1 MSYSLRGKHC
11 IVTGATGSIGFRIAA
26 AFAEQGSVVSLVS
39 RSAPDAR
46 AKLEPQLVPF
56 KPDPDTYDPE
66 DPPPSAHRFLHLDGT
81 RPVAFQGFFGATAG
95 RADILV
101 NCAGISQTSF
111 LRRTYDSDIT
121 KILETN
127 LRATILACKYARMKH
142 NGCIINIS
150 SLMANKDGAGASVYA
165 ASKAGVVAFTR
176 ALTTEF
182 RPRSI
187 RVNALLPG
195 WIESQMWDDLLPNI
209 KNKYLEECPAHRAGT
224 PDEVA
229 DATIFLAKNQFAN
242 NCVLNLD
249 GGLSAT

>member
-46 AKLEPQLVPF
+46 AKLEPQLVPY

-127 LRATILACKYARMKH
+127 LRATILACKYARLKPNGMY
-142 NGCIINIS
+142 NTAYLQPQYLTLILQGCIINIS

-165 ASKAGVVAFTR
+165 ASKAGVVGTFIISLR
-176 ALTTEF
+176 IYTT
-182 RPRSI
+182 
-187 RVNALLPG
+187 
-195 WIESQMWDDLLPNI
+195 
-209 KNKYLEECPAHRAGT
+209 
-224 PDEVA
+224 
-229 DATIFLAKNQFAN
+229 
-242 NCVLNLD
+242 
-249 GGLSAT
+249 